1 MSEAINMQATIL
13 SYLEDLKKN
22 QAEYA
27 RKQDDLVTAV
37 AKLTAESDR
46 FKEIQSSVLLRKNTV
61 ENGSSSSD
69 DVSTSLETHFV
80 KSPGNGSGFK
90 PASVQMYELMN
101 AENEKWAKS
110 LPEEVLFMMEDKED
124 CLAKLKKFFPE
135 LNVLR

>member
-46 FKEIQSSVLLRKNTV
+46 HKEIQSSVLLRKNTE
-61 ENGSSSSD
+61 ENGNSSSD

-80 KSPGNGSGFK
+80 KSPGNGLK
-90 PASVQMYELMN
+90 PASVQMFDDAN
-101 AENEKWAKS
+101 AENEKWSKS
-110 LPEEVLFMMEDKED
+110 LPDDVLELMADKED
-124 CLAKLKKFFPE
+124 CLAKLKKCFPE
-135 LNVLR
+135 LSILR